1 LPAAAAARDGDGRT
15 PRPTVTVF
23 RLLPA
28 ATPLVARDRLI
39 ARLVA
44 SGGARVVLLG
54 APAGYGKTTL
64 LHAWAAADPRP
75 FRRLAPRSAPLL
87 PAALAEPCVLVLDD
101 WPAGDLG
108 KAVEAMGAIATGA
121 PTGCVF
127 AIAARAPGALRL
139 GRLRAARAV
148 LELGP
153 ADLAMTRGEAHALLG
168 AHGLEV
174 EARALEALLTATE
187 GWPALLSL
195 AAQSLAGEPDPPA
208 AALRF
213 GADDPYVA
221 AYLGDELLAHATPRA
236 RRFLRRTSVLE
247 VLDADA
253 CDAVLGGSGAAAML
267 RRLERSALPVVRTDR
282 SSVRLRCHPLLR
294 QALHAELRRCDPGLE
309 DELHRRAGRWF
320 VEQRDD
326 LDAAIRHALA
336 GHDVAGAGELLWH
349 GAAGYAWDGRAGM
362 LDRWLRRLPEHAVE
376 QHATLALTAG
386 MSDLARLA
394 LADAARH
401 GALAEEALPRA
412 PRPLRRSLRA
422 GNAVLGAM
430 GGHGDVTDLRAHAA
444 RAATLAGAAEP
455 VRALGCLLDGAGA
468 LLAGDAEGATAALE
482 DGVRRAAVSAS
493 GIAALCEAELALGAL
508 CAGDWDDGPAL
519 AERARSRVD
528 AAGLDARASFALVAA
543 VAAFARAH
551 RRRFAEARVD
561 AEIAT
566 RMLAGAG
573 DVPAWYG
580 AQTRLALACARL
592 RLSDAAAAQ
601 RLLADARRDARR
613 LPGAAAL
620 AAWLAAAAAEAD
632 AFARGPAGPAEPLTV
647 SELRVL
653 GYLPSHLTF
662 REIGEGTHLS
672 ANTIKSQAHAVYRKL
687 GASSRSVAV
696 ERARELGLLS

>member
-1 LPAAAAARDGDGRT
+1 MFRLVPAAA
-15 PRPTVTVF
+15 PF
-23 RLLPA
+23 
-28 ATPLVARDRLI
+28 VARDRLT

-44 SGGARVVLLG
+44 GGGARVVLLG

-64 LHAWAAADPRP
+64 LQAWAAADPRP
-75 FRRLAPRSAPLL
+75 FRCLAPRRRPLL
-87 PAALAEPCVLVLDD
+87 PASLAEPCVLILDD
-101 WPAGDLG
+101 WPAGDLAA
-108 KAVEAMGAIATGA
+108 AVEAMSAIAVGA
-121 PTGCVF
+121 PSGCVF
-127 AIAARAPGALRL
+127 AIAARAPGALPL
-139 GRLRAARAV
+139 GRLRAAHAV

-153 ADLAMTRGEAHALLG
+153 ADLAMTRGEAHALLR
-168 AHGLEV
+168 AHGLTLD
-174 EARALEALLTATE
+174 ARALDALVSTTG

-195 AAQSLAGEPDPPA
+195 AAQSLADQPDPHA

-213 GADDPYVA
+213 DADDPYVA
-221 AYLGDELLAHATPRA
+221 PYLGDELLARTTPRV
-236 RRFLRRTSVLE
+236 RRFLRRTSVLD
-247 VLDADA
+247 VLDAEV
-253 CDAVLGGSGAAAML
+253 CDAVLGGSGGAAML
-267 RRLERSALPVVRTDR
+267 GRLEHGALPIARTDR
-282 SSVRLRCHPLLR
+282 AAVRLRCHPLLR
-294 QALHAELRRCDPGLE
+294 QALRAELRRCDPGLE
-309 DELHRRAGRWF
+309 AELHRRACCWF
-320 VEQRDD
+320 LEERDD

-336 GHDVAGAGELLWH
+336 GHDVARAGELLWR
-349 GAAGYAWDGRAGM
+349 GAAGYAWDGRAGT
-362 LDRWLRRLPEHAVE
+362 LDRWLRRLPEHALE
-376 QHATLALTAG
+376 EHATLALTAA

-394 LADAARH
+394 LADATRH
-401 GALAEEALPRA
+401 GALAEAALPRA
-412 PRPLRRSLRA
+412 PRALRRSLRA
-422 GNAVLGAM
+422 GHAVLAAM
-430 GGHGDVTDLRAHAA
+430 TPHHDVTDLRAHAA

-468 LLAGDAEGATAALE
+468 LLAGDAAAATALLE

-493 GIAALCEAELALGAL
+493 GIAALCEAQLALGAL
-508 CAGDWDDGPAL
+508 CAGDWDQGPVL
-519 AERARSRVD
+519 AERSRSRVD

-561 AEIAT
+561 ADIAA

-573 DVPAWYG
+573 DVPPWYG

-592 RLSDAAAAQ
+592 RLSDAAGAQ
-601 RLLADARRDARR
+601 HLLADARRDARR
-613 LPGAAAL
+613 LPGATAL
-620 AAWLAAAAAEAD
+620 AAWLDSAAAEAA

-696 ERARELGLLS
+696 ARARELGLLS